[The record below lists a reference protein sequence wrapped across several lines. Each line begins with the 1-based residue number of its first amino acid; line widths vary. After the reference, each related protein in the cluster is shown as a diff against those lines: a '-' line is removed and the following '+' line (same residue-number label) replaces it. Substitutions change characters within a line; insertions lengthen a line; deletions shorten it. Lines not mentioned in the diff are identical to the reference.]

1 VKKIIIHV
9 CTVVQW
15 KMKVGSGFPTEIQ
28 THFINNTMK
37 TSTSLITERIRKIQ
51 KNERKTYSR
60 KMPA

>member
-1 VKKIIIHV
+1 
-9 CTVVQW
+9 
-15 KMKVGSGFPTEIQ
+15 MKVGSGFPTEIQ